1 MVSII
6 MPLFNAA
13 KYLPE
18 ALHSVLGQTYQDF
31 ELICVDDCSTDDTG
45 KLLKE
50 FQKKDERI
58 KILTNQKRLGAA
70 LSRNRVLK
78 GAQ

>member
-1 MVSII
+1 MDNDREILNWRTKMVSII

-31 ELICVDDCSTDDTG
+31 ELICVDDCSTDDT
-45 KLLKE
+45 
-50 FQKKDERI
+50 
-58 KILTNQKRLGAA
+58 
-70 LSRNRVLK
+70 
-78 GAQ
+78 